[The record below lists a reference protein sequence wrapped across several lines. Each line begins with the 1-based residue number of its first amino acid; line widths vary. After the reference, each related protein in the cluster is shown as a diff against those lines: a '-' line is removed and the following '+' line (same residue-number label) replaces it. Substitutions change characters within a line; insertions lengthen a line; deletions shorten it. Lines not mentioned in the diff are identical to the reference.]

1 MSGFQ
6 WDWAYAFSCI
16 PHLLQGLQITLLVT
30 FFGFAIALVLGFVLV
45 FLRMA
50 RIPIVSPAAALFVEF
65 IRGTPFLIQLF
76 FLFYVVP
83 NWGLTLSAIVTGI
96 IAIGIFNSAYVSE
109 IYRAGIEDIAPGQ
122 WEACLTVGLPVRRVW
137 LGIIIPQAFVSVLP
151 MLGNVVI
158 GMFKETAVL
167 STITVMELLARGMD
181 QGFTHFRFIEP
192 LTMVGAMY
200 LVISYTAARAVRRL
214 EGRRDTSA
222 I

>member
-1 MSGFQ
+1 MNGIP
-6 WDWAYAFSCI
+6 WDWSYAISCI
-16 PHLLQGLQITLLVT
+16 PHLLEGLKITVLVT
-30 FFGFAIALVLGFVLV
+30 FCGFAIALALGFFLV
-45 FLRMA
+45 FLRIA
-50 RIPIVSPAAALFVEF
+50 RIPIISAVAAFFVEF

-96 IAIGIFNSAYVSE
+96 VAIGIFNSAYVSE
-109 IYRAGIEDIAPGQ
+109 IYRAGIEDVAPGQ

-137 LGIIIPQAFVSVLP
+137 IGVIIPQVFMSVLP

-181 QGFTHFRFIEP
+181 QGSTHFRYIEP

-200 LVISYTAARAVRRL
+200 LAISYAAALAVRRL

>member
-6 WDWAYAFSCI
+6 WDWAYALSCI
-16 PHLLQGLQITLLVT
+16 PHLLEGLKITVLVT
-30 FFGFAIALVLGFVLV
+30 LCGFVIALVLGFVLV

-50 RIPIVSPAAALFVEF
+50 RLPVISPAAAVFVEF

-96 IAIGIFNSAYVSE
+96 VAIGIFNSAYVSE
-109 IYRAGIEDIAPGQ
+109 IYRAGIEDIPPGQ

-137 LGIIIPQAFVSVLP
+137 LGIIIPQAFMSVLP

-200 LVISYTAARAVRRL
+200 LAISYTAARAVRRL
-214 EGRRDTSA
+214 EGRRDISS